1 MDCILFSIFYCI
13 LIYIFCIFCIL
24 KYILNNIVDI
34 LFCISQGISAAL
46 NRISA
51 ALIMRYTY
59 FAYFAYF
66 AYSWQNNCL
75 ERLECI
81 IAWFPM
87 TRPSYWCTTT
97 YIHFPR
103 PLIYRRRHLEIP
115 LILLASQKVSSLLSQ
130 PAQVAAGRVLMTQER
145 HTGLGLIHGA
155 HIRWRTGIVSTTLC
169 KSKRY

>member
-34 LFCISQGISAAL
+34 LFCISQGTSAAL

-51 ALIMRYTY
+51 ALIMGYTY

-97 YIHFPR
+97 YIHFQR

-115 LILLASQKVSSLLSQ
+115 KILLASQGIIPVVPTGTSGSRPSIDDTGTTYRTWADSLRSFTMEDWHCFNHS
-130 PAQVAAGRVLMTQER
+130 V
-145 HTGLGLIHGA
+145 
-155 HIRWRTGIVSTTLC
+155 
-169 KSKRY
+169 